1 MIYFVNERRK
11 IKNFICIIFVYSLV
25 CVFVKNDG
33 VWLYV
38 YFVIKRLFVFVMIG
52 IRLVGLVFNIFNMV
66 DFVDKLEQLKFYRN
80 LMIVKKI

>member
-1 MIYFVNERRK
+1 MIYFVSERRK
-11 IKNFICIIFVYSLV
+11 IKNFLCIIFVYSLV
-25 CVFVKNDG
+25 CVFVKYDG

-66 DFVDKLEQLKFYRN
+66 DFVDKLE
-80 LMIVKKI
+80 

>member
-11 IKNFICIIFVYSLV
+11 IKNFICYIFVYSLV

-38 YFVIKRLFVFVMIG
+38 YFVIKILFVYVMIG
-52 IRLVGLVFNIFNMV
+52 ISLVGLVFNIFNMV

>member
-1 MIYFVNERRK
+1 MIYFVIERRK

-33 VWLYV
+33 VWLCV
-38 YFVIKRLFVFVMIG
+38 YFVIKRLFVFVMID